1 MFQVVVCLRVHGSFQ
16 KGLQTGLSSVFTD
29 GLICKSPLV
38 EDGGEGVES
47 LPDEYPQS
55 DDDDEEEEWQEE
67 EEGTLTVSGEILEVS
82 MVLSFCPRWDMRR
95 DPSATSTCVDARHLL
110 TSVAQAV

>member
-1 MFQVVVCLRVHGSFQ
+1 MFIQ
-16 KGLQTGLSSVFTD
+16 KGLQTGLCCCFASHPMDADEVRID
-29 GLICKSPLV
+29 GSQ
-38 EDGGEGVES
+38 DGGEGVES

-55 DDDDEEEEWQEE
+55 DDDDEEEEEWQEE